1 MLKWLS
7 EIRDFMQMTNLQLE
21 LLKTFSYDLSES
33 QIAEIREILARYFAD
48 KVTGEMDKFWDE
60 ENWSDKTV
68 EKLSE
73 EHLRTEYK

>member
-1 MLKWLS
+1 MAFGNHRY
-7 EIRDFMQMTNLQLE
+7 IMQMTNLQLE

-33 QIAEIREILARYFAD
+33 QISEIKEMLTRYFAG
-48 KVTGEMDKFWDE
+48 KVTSEMDKFWE
-60 ENWSDKTV
+60 AENWSDETI